1 MATRLRIVGADG
13 RANSSGL
20 SLPITRGVVACHFLD
35 GAAEAVRNRIDGQ
48 EGGAVFGAPTWSDGY
63 GSFTSSTDRMNTGI
77 VDADL
82 TDVTFI
88 VVARSSSAF
97 SASGSRPMLIG
108 TYHAVSANLFN
119 CCIHVTGT
127 PSAAPA
133 ATVSLTVS
141 RNNGGAPANETS
153 SITVADF
160 SEWTILV
167 GTAVGTAA
175 ANGRKLYDKTNAVSA
190 VGTPTSDRLPHSDGT
205 RTFQLGGTSS
215 TLIGGQVDCAA
226 GLIHN
231 VVLTEAEIDL
241 QVAGIRRR
249 LLAYHGIVC

>member
-20 SLPITRGVVACHFLD
+20 SLPVTRGVVACHFLD
-35 GAAEAVRNRIDGQ
+35 GAVEAVRNRI
-48 EGGAVFGAPTWSDGY
+48 EGGDNGTIAGTPTWSDGY
-63 GSFTSSTDRMNTGI
+63 GSFVSSAARMNTGV
-77 VDADL
+77 VDPDL

-97 SASGSRPMLIG
+97 SAAGSRPMLIG
-108 TYHAVSANLFN
+108 TYSAVSADLFA
-119 CCIHVTGT
+119 CCINVAGT

-133 ATVSLTVS
+133 ATIALSVTRDNSSV
-141 RNNGGAPANETS
+141 PAMETS
-153 SITVADF
+153 TITVADF
-160 SEWTILV
+160 SAWTILV
-167 GTAVGTAA
+167 GTVAGVAA

-190 VGTPTSDRLPHSDGT
+190 VGTPTTDRLPHSDAA
-205 RTFQLGGTSS
+205 RPFQLGGTSS
-215 TLIGGQVDCAA
+215 TLIGGQVDCAV
-226 GLIHN
+226 GIIHS

-249 LLAYHGIVC
+249 LAAFHGITC